1 MKIRLLN
8 ADEEDA
14 IICEIETETD
24 LEGTLMIINDI
35 TEYCVENNIYERA
48 NSKILYDIE
57 ANSLE
62 IKVQSI

>member
-8 ADEEDA
+8 IYNDDE

-35 TEYCVENNIYERA
+35 TEYCVKNNIYERA
-48 NSKILYDIE
+48 NKKILYDIE
-57 ANSLE
+57 VDTLE
-62 IKVQSI
+62 IEVRSI

>member
-8 ADEEDA
+8 IDNDDE

-35 TEYCVENNIYERA
+35 TEYCVKNNIYERA
-48 NSKILYDIE
+48 NKKILYDIE
-57 ANSLE
+57 VDTLE
-62 IKVQSI
+62 IEVRSI

>member
-8 ADEEDA
+8 ADEDDA

-35 TEYCVENNIYERA
+35 TEYCILNNIYKRA
-48 NSKILYDIE
+48 DKSIRYDFE
-57 ANSLE
+57 TDALE
-62 IKVQSI
+62 IRVK

>member
-8 ADEEDA
+8 IDNDNE

-35 TEYCVENNIYERA
+35 TEYCILNNIYERA
-48 NSKILYDIE
+48 NKNTRYDFE
-57 ANSLE
+57 ADALE
-62 IKVQSI
+62 IQVRSI

>member
-8 ADEEDA
+8 IDNDDET
-14 IICEIETETD
+14 ICEIETETD

-35 TEYCVENNIYERA
+35 TEYCILNNIYERA
-48 NSKILYDIE
+48 NKNIRYDFE
-57 ANSLE
+57 ADALE